1 MSRPSATR
9 PRTPAWRPK
18 LCWTGSNQARTS
30 GKAATWE
37 AALLTSGVRNSSPR
51 TWPSTSTTIPPPTVD
66 DAETAYR
73 IRIRWVG
80 ASGQGLPRDGAIERA
95 GIQVRVTESCGDQL
109 GDGALANPGRAVDGD
124 DHRRGAVS
132 PCRGLCVPRTRYCIH
147 PCPKG
152 VNNPLNCL
160 SNPGNE
166 VATQAVSSTR
176 VSPRATSP
184 ATIMDMATRWS
195 QWLWQ

>member
-66 DAETAYR
+66 DAFNCVVAQRPR
-73 IRIRWVG
+73 I
-80 ASGQGLPRDGAIERA
+80 ASESA
-95 GIQVRVTESCGDQL
+95 GSVPVVKAFHHHGHGHTMVPV
-109 GDGALANPGRAVDGD
+109 ALADGSSQ
-124 DHRRGAVS
+124 GAA
-132 PCRGLCVPRTRYCIH
+132 
-147 PCPKG
+147 
-152 VNNPLNCL
+152 
-160 SNPGNE
+160 
-166 VATQAVSSTR
+166 ATDAQAVG
-176 VSPRATSP
+176 PFLDCRAQAPQLRRHGGDPIALLYPQFLRTADDGFALGAGRRHAEDRKLVDRLGNMLGPDRHP
-184 ATIMDMATRWS
+184 AQGR
-195 QWLWQ
+195 